1 MKQFLLFLLLLFSF
15 SSVKSQNYDSFRVS
29 LLTESPRPT
38 AVWTIFGHT
47 ALRLYDPDRDIDAV
61 LNWGTFDMEQ
71 PNFIWRFVEGKTDYF
86 LGAAPFEYYIMHCN
100 YNGVK
105 STEQVLNIP
114 DSEKEALLEFL
125 QTNLLPENI
134 NYRYNFIFD
143 NCTTRPRDII
153 ERFCGGTM
161 IYPKQTQPVTLRQLI
176 HQYTRYYPWL
186 ELGIDCVIGSGADSL
201 VSFRYELFL
210 PEKLMDALERSAVK
224 LADGSEQPVVL
235 SSSLLFQSPDYQ
247 LPTVNH
253 FIWNNTFVTGFVIFI
268 LYLFLV
274 IAVYFK
280 KQRPQLPL
288 DFLLFTTGVGV
299 PKILLILFRLL
310 PFALLFFVAGAGG
323 CIVAMLNFF
332 SLHPCVQSNWNILW
346 LHPLHFIA
354 FAGFFFRKSYQWIRW
369 YHTVNFVLLSC
380 FLLGWH
386 WIPQEL
392 NKTFI
397 PLILCLWVVSGLQ
410 TVVLKAKKI

>member
-1 MKQFLLFLLLLFSF
+1 MKRLLFFFLLLFTF
-15 SSVKSQNYDSFRVS
+15 SSVNSQANDNLRVS

-47 ALRLYDPDRDIDAV
+47 ALRLYDPDRDIDTV
-61 LNWGTFDMEQ
+61 LNWGTFDFDQ
-71 PNFIWRFVEGKTDYF
+71 PRFIWRFVEGKTDYF
-86 LGAAPFEYYIMHCN
+86 LSAAPFRHYMIHCN

-114 DSEKEALLEFL
+114 DSVKEALLEFL

-134 NYRYNFIFD
+134 DYRYNFIFD

-153 ERFCGGTM
+153 EQFCGGTM
-161 IYPKQTQPVTLRQLI
+161 LYPKQAQAITLRQLI

-201 VSFRYELFL
+201 VSFRCELFL
-210 PEKLMDALERSAVK
+210 PEKLMGALDRSMVK

-235 SSSLLFQSPDYQ
+235 SSDLLFQSPDYQ
-247 LPTVNH
+247 PPVAST
-253 FIWNNTFVTGFVIFI
+253 FIWNDTFAVGLAIFI
-268 LYLFLV
+268 LYLV
-274 IAVYFK
+274 
-280 KQRPQLPL
+280 
-288 DFLLFTTGVGV
+288 
-299 PKILLILFRLL
+299 LLIITYLKKYRFRF

-354 FAGFFFRKSYQWIRW
+354 CAGFFFRKSYSWIRW
-369 YHTVNFVLLSC
+369 YHAANFVLLSG

-392 NKTFI
+392 NISFI
-397 PLILCLWVVSGLQ
+397 PFILCLWAVSGLQ
-410 TVVLKAKKI
+410 FVNLRHRKNE